1 MEQATV
7 TAGST
12 LLEKV
17 NDAVHDRVVGQN
29 EAVTLG
35 DLTNLTVTT
44 GDGAGKAFADNG
56 GDDGI
61 AFGNIPPTDNGA
73 ACHQYTGT

>member
-1 MEQATV
+1 MPAMEYTS
-7 TAGST
+7 GDNH
-12 LLEKV
+12 KI
-17 NDAVHDRVVGQN
+17 
-29 EAVTLG
+29 TLG

-61 AFGNIPPTDNGA
+61 VFGNIPPTDNGA
-73 ACHQYTGT
+73 ACHQYTGA